1 MQKQKRKRKERK
13 GKRRRRSKLFNQRG
27 ENRRMKVEFRKLKP
41 MKAKNATIVV
51 GFPTAGLVGSIAA
64 SYLTSKLGME
74 LVGYF
79 TSEKI
84 PPVTAIHDYK
94 PLPPIRVYASE
105 DKHLIVVLSEIVVP
119 ISVTSAMAKHIADM
133 AEKVNSPMLITL
145 GGITQNEEESG
156 VYVISTDEKLAEDLV
171 KKKLV
176 KKVRE
181 GATTGVVG
189 LLLFP
194 GVVKQP
200 VLALLSEAESER
212 PDPGAAVK
220 VLRTLS
226 KIIDVD
232 VDTKELEKEAELL
245 SQAASESIISSK
257 LLKRK
262 LGSMY
267 G

>member
-1 MQKQKRKRKERK
+1 MKTAGGEGKLLNRK
-13 GKRRRRSKLFNQRG
+13 GEMSGMMRI
-27 ENRRMKVEFRKLKP
+27 EFKKLKP
-41 MKAKNATIVV
+41 LKAKDATVIV
-51 GFPTAGLVGSIAA
+51 GFPTSGLVGSIAA

-74 LVGYF
+74 FVGYY

-105 DKHLIVVLSEIVVP
+105 DKHLVVILSEIVVP
-119 ISVTSAMAKHIADM
+119 ISISAEMAKHISEMAD
-133 AEKVNSPMLITL
+133 KVNSPMVITL
-145 GGITQNEEESG
+145 GGISQNEEEHA
-156 VYVISTDEKLAEDLV
+156 VYAISTDSALAEDLV
-171 KKKLV
+171 KRRLV

-200 VLALLSEAESER
+200 VLALLGETEAER
-212 PDPGAAVK
+212 PDPAAAAE
-220 VLRTLS
+220 VLRTLA
-226 KIIDVD
+226 KIIDVEI
-232 VDTKELEKEAELL
+232 DTAELDKEAELL
-245 SQAASESIISSK
+245 AQAASESVISSK

>member
-1 MQKQKRKRKERK
+1 
-13 GKRRRRSKLFNQRG
+13 
-27 ENRRMKVEFRKLKP
+27 MKIEFRKLKP
-41 MKAKNATIVV
+41 LKAKDATLVV
-51 GFPTAGLVGSIAA
+51 GFPTSGLVGSIAA
-64 SYLTSKLGME
+64 SYLASKLGME
-74 LVGYF
+74 FVGYY

-105 DKHLIVVLSEIVVP
+105 EKHLVVVLSEIIVP
-119 ISVTSAMAKHIADM
+119 ISISNEMARHIAELAD
-133 AEKVNSPMLITL
+133 KVNSPVVITL
-145 GGITQNEEESG
+145 GGISQNEAEHA
-156 VYVISTDEKLAEDLV
+156 VYAISTDSRLAEDLV
-171 KKKLV
+171 KRKLV
-176 KKVRE
+176 KKVKE

-194 GVVKQP
+194 GIVKQP
-200 VLALLSEAESER
+200 VLALLGESETER
-212 PDPGAAVK
+212 PDPGAAAD

-232 VDTKELEKEAELL
+232 VDTGELEKEAELL
-245 SQAASESIISSK
+245 AQAASESIISSK
-257 LLKRK
+257 ILKRK